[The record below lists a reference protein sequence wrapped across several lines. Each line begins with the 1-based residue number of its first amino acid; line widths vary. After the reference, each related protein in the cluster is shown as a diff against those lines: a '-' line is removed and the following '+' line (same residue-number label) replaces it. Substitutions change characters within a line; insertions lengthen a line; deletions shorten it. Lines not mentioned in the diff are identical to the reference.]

1 MTSPPRPSPGSPAA
15 AVASS
20 YDNAGAGGADNI
32 RSRPRHDNTRQPSSS
47 SLMKQASRRL
57 VSGRLDLLDNNT
69 VNFVMA
75 LTMGLGAIVVAGWY
89 NTVPIFSR
97 L

>member
-1 MTSPPRPSPGSPAA
+1 
-15 AVASS
+15 
-20 YDNAGAGGADNI
+20 
-32 RSRPRHDNTRQPSSS
+32 
-47 SLMKQASRRL
+47 MKQASRRL